1 MIRTSFGG
9 AAGES
14 PSLQHQ
20 RGVFPF
26 RGHAPVRTRKPGAA
40 MPLELTLY
48 QVDAFAEGVFTGNPA
63 AVVPLG
69 SWLPDA
75 TLQAIAMENNLSET
89 AFFVP
94 LRPDENSET
103 VYHLRWFTPTFE
115 IDLCGHATLASAHV
129 ILNEMAGELGH
140 KGQRVRF
147 TTQSGELSVEREG
160 NLLVMDFP
168 AWPGK
173 PIAVTESMTRSF
185 GLRPLEAHA
194 GRDLLA
200 VFADEEAVRG
210 LNPNLHYLLNLP
222 YVCIIATAPGKGHDF
237 VCRVFSPEIGL
248 TEDPVTGSAQCI
260 LAPYWAE
267 RLGRTRLHSFQA
279 SRRGG
284 KVRSE
289 LVGDRV
295 RIAGSSAL
303 YMRAT
308 IFV

>member
-1 MIRTSFGG
+1 
-9 AAGES
+9 
-14 PSLQHQ
+14 
-20 RGVFPF
+20 
-26 RGHAPVRTRKPGAA
+26 
-40 MPLELTLY
+40 MPLQLTLF
-48 QVDAFAEGVFTGNPA
+48 QVDAFADGVFTGNPA

-94 LRPDENSET
+94 LPPHESDADGGPT
-103 VYHLRWFTPTFE
+103 YHLRWFTPTFE

-129 ILNEMAGELGH
+129 ILNEMAAELGH

-147 TTQSGELSVEREG
+147 TTQSGELTVEREG
-160 NLLVMDFP
+160 GLLVMDFP

-173 PIAVTESMTRSF
+173 PIGVTESMSRAF
-185 GLRPLEAHA
+185 GVRPLEAHA

-200 VFADEEAVRG
+200 VFSDERAVRD

-222 YVCIIATAPGKGHDF
+222 YVCIIATAPADKAYDF

-248 TEDPVTGSAQCI
+248 TEDPVTGSAQCM
-260 LAPYWAE
+260 LAPYWAG
-267 RLGRTRLHSFQA
+267 RLGKTRLHSFQA

-284 KVRSE
+284 RVRSE
-289 LVGDRV
+289 IMGDRV
-295 RIAGSSAL
+295 RIAGGTAL

>member
-1 MIRTSFGG
+1 M
-9 AAGES
+9 
-14 PSLQHQ
+14 
-20 RGVFPF
+20 
-26 RGHAPVRTRKPGAA
+26 PV
-40 MPLELTLY
+40 ELTLY

-94 LRPDENSET
+94 LPPGPESGDGEQA
-103 VYHLRWFTPTFE
+103 YHLRWFTPTFE

-129 ILNEMAGELGH
+129 VLNELAGELGH
-140 KGQRVRF
+140 KAQRVRF
-147 TTQSGELSVEREG
+147 KTQSGDLFVEREG
-160 NLLVMDFP
+160 GLLVMDFP

-173 PIAVTESMTRSF
+173 PIAVTETMSRAF
-185 GLRPLEAHA
+185 GVRPLEAHA

-200 VFADEEAVRG
+200 VFPDEEAIRN
-210 LNPNLHYLLNLP
+210 LNPNLHYLLNMP
-222 YVCIIATAPGKGHDF
+222 YVCIIATAPGKTYDF

-260 LAPYWAE
+260 LAPYWAG
-267 RLGRTRLHSFQA
+267 RLGKTRLHSFQA

-289 LVGDRV
+289 LAGDRV
-295 RIAGSSAL
+295 RIAGGTVL
-303 YMRAT
+303 YMRGT